1 MAVVVAIVA
10 VVGCYIGERG
20 RRPSSL
26 SLKANRQKL
35 GKKNCWG
42 GVRNYAYGRMTN
54 KGKKKAETV
63 LDLYRVLLLHSFNFF
78 RPYLHFSSL
87 VTPFHSTCEWIYQ
100 PRLEKSS
107 KISLVVSSL
116 DLNLIPKILA
126 CLELSYLIIYI
137 GSPSTWVISGNPSWN
152 LWEGS
157 GEGERELAA
166 STMF

>member
-26 SLKANRQKL
+26 SLKANKQKS
-35 GKKNCWG
+35 GKKKLLRWCPKLCIWENDQQ
-42 GVRNYAYGRMTN
+42 R
-54 KGKKKAETV
+54 KKKAETV
-63 LDLYRVLLLHSFNFF
+63 LDLYWVLLLHSFNFF

-116 DLNLIPKILA
+116 DLNLIPKIPA